1 MNTRWLLAAALLA
14 VGLAAPADARHGKAA
29 QPVDWKA
36 VITTD
41 DLGRLHK
48 WREAFV
54 QALSEARAAG
64 FGAAIASEGALLDP
78 DSALE
83 SATLPGGRY
92 RCRVLKLGSTTRGAV
107 RYSAA
112 PALDCRVADEGG
124 VLSFT
129 KMDGTQRP
137 VGLVFNNDPR
147 RNIFLGTVMFSDETS
162 AIDYGRDAARDLVG
176 AVERVGDKR
185 WRMIL
190 PYPHFESVLDVI
202 ELVPAG

>member
-1 MNTRWLLAAALLA
+1 
-14 VGLAAPADARHGKAA
+14 
-29 QPVDWKA
+29 
-36 VITTD
+36 
-41 DLGRLHK
+41 
-48 WREAFV
+48 
-54 QALSEARAAG
+54 
-64 FGAAIASEGALLDP
+64 
-78 DSALE
+78 
-83 SATLPGGRY
+83 
-92 RCRVLKLGSTTRGAV
+92 VLTRGAV

-137 VGLVFNNDPR
+137 VGLVFSNDPR